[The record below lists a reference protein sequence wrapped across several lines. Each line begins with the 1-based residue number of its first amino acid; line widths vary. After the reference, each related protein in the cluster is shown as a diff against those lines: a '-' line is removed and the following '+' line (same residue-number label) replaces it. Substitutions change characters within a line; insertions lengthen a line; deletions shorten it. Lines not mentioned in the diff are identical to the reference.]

1 MRRLNKLRKKATKD
15 KAESVP
21 VDLEKAESTVVLNAV
36 DSERPQWRLW
46 QLIANVK
53 ESDIDDTLNEI
64 NTYLTQINLSQLNY
78 K

>member
-1 MRRLNKLRKKATKD
+1 MRRLNKLRKKATTN

-36 DSERPQWRLW
+36 DSERPQWLLW

-53 ESDIDDTLNEI
+53 ESDIDNTLNEI
-64 NTYLTQINLSQLNY
+64 NTYLTQINLS
-78 K
+78 